1 MTLRQS
7 GQGQLARNEGSP
19 EGSTSLGGK
28 RPVFWSCHAPNSPD
42 KAFSCPLSLGDIV
55 SPGPEV
61 LPGVRCIFDPWE
73 GGAFTV
79 FEVDR
84 PKSIFE
90 NSSDIFN
97 FIKLIKLSWVL
108 GAF

>member
-28 RPVFWSCHAPNSPD
+28 RPVFGSCHAPNSPD

-61 LPGVRCIFDPWE
+61 LPGVRSIFDPWE

-84 PKSIFE
+84 PKSIFW

-108 GAF
+108 GGF